1 MIMKDV
7 TWIFF
12 DVGSTLVDETEAW
25 NHRVRDMIAGTGIGF
40 EQFDE
45 QRIYFA
51 KQGLNGE
58 TKAIESFGLIKTPW
72 HSEDEV
78 PYADAEDTLIY
89 LRERGYKLGVIA
101 NQVPGTADRLK
112 GWGLLEH
119 FEVIA
124 ASAELGAAKPDK
136 AIFEK
141 AFEMADCKAEEA
153 AMVGDRLD
161 NDIVPAK
168 LLGMK
173 TVWIRNGLAI
183 YQEAAGEADAVI
195 DGLSELKTI
204 FA

>member
-1 MIMKDV
+1 MMKNV

-25 NHRVRDMIAGTGIGF
+25 KHRIRDMIAGTDISL

-45 QRIYFA
+45 QRIRFA
-51 KQGLNGE
+51 KEGLNGE
-58 TKAIESFGLIKTPW
+58 SEAIRFFGLTKTLW

-78 PYADAEDTLIY
+78 PYADAEDTLRY
-89 LRERGYKLGVIA
+89 LRERGYKLGIIA
-101 NQVPGTADRLK
+101 NQVPGTAERLK

-124 ASAELGAAKPDK
+124 ASAELGVAKPDK

-161 NDIVPAK
+161 NDIVSAK
-168 LLGMK
+168 QMGMK

-183 YQEAAGEADAVI
+183 YQEAAGEADTVI